1 MAKIMNLVDPKVF
14 QQTFGNTCSPPDS
27 ICQSMNSLDSDMQNI
42 LSRSGL
48 TDREK
53 VQQYNQVLQR
63 YLEYHDAYNK
73 PRTLE
78 KQWEVKNPSTFNPE
92 NQLIEIVPPKL
103 KRKAITLLNRIRNH
117 PDMSWNEK
125 GEFVY
130 RGKVHSKTNVIDLI
144 NDTLRHRKTFEPRG
158 WQDFARALRED
169 NVPQDLVG
177 NSVRWG
183 WMQKDGATS
192 DAFSTA
198 DEASPEITPTR
209 KSRLRKR
216 SPPPERKS
224 SVKKKIT
231 WEGYK

>member
-1 MAKIMNLVDPKVF
+1 MAKIMSLIDPKVL
-14 QQTFGNTCSPPDS
+14 QQLPGTTCNPPDS
-27 ICQSMNSLDSDMQNI
+27 LCQSMNSLDRDMKNI
-42 LSRSGL
+42 LERSGL

-53 VQQYNQVLQR
+53 VLQYNQVLQR

-73 PRTLE
+73 PKLQEKLLE
-78 KQWEVKNPSTFNPE
+78 TKNFNPE
-92 NQLIEIVPPKL
+92 EQLIQIVPPKL
-103 KRKAITLLNRIRNH
+103 KRKALTLLDRIRNH
-117 PDMSWNEK
+117 PDMTWNEK
-125 GEFVY
+125 GEFIY
-130 RGKVHSKTNVIDLI
+130 KGKVHSKTNVIDLI
-144 NDTLRHRKTFEPRG
+144 NDTLRFRKTFEPRG

-183 WMQKDGATS
+183 WMQRDGVTS

-198 DEASPEITPTR
+198 DEASPEITPR

-216 SPPPERKS
+216 SQPPERKS
-224 SVKKKIT
+224 SVKKKIN